1 MDLQHTYFPWERHIM
16 GLGCW
21 LWSSHKLFCR
31 WAMYG
36 LYVYCMCCCMVCFL
50 QTSLLLGIKLLQVS
64 GSNYITLGLKHKES
78 VNSIRLNTFIWLQF
92 QDFLK
97 DPSIYHIEYMFIWL
111 QFQYFLKDPLKY
123 DVKYQ
128 VCALLSHLLW
138 FPPVWYPVR
147 RIPSGEYQML
157 FIVVTTWVIICHW
170 VNWSSKVLR
179 LLSSRGKILQVC
191 CSGSMVARFI
201 PPLNL

>member
-1 MDLQHTYFPWERHIM
+1 MDLQHTYFLRERHIM

-36 LYVYCMCCCMVCFL
+36 LFVYCMCCCMVCFL

-92 QDFLK
+92 QGFLK
-97 DPSIYHIEYMFIWL
+97 DPSI
-111 QFQYFLKDPLKY
+111 
-123 DVKYQ
+123 
-128 VCALLSHLLW
+128 LSHWIHVHMTAVSILSEGSSQ
-138 FPPVWYPVR
+138 VWCQVPGMCTLKSSFMV
-147 RIPSGEYQML
+147 PSSLISSLKNPIRWISNAVYCSYNLGYHLSLAQL
-157 FIVVTTWVIICHW
+157 VIQ
-170 VNWSSKVLR
+170 STEASE
-179 LLSSRGKILQVC
+179 
-191 CSGSMVARFI
+191 F
-201 PPLNL
+201 